1 MFSSFSC
8 QRQPLGRHSPV
19 NGKTQFPLPLEAV
32 LHLVTSSIMCI
43 YSQDCLSPS
52 ALSAEQICMWNN
64 GMNRWYLF
72 RFFSFRQDEVLLS
85 PPLYQRVMYMCQVL
99 GCTEYCQNDS
109 CTVFQQ
115 ELLTSTS
122 VELEVHKGE
131 SKAYQYLSA
140 ADLENLRNASSQE
153 GCTPNLTWRNK
164 HEVTCVAV

>member
-32 LHLVTSSIMCI
+32 LLHLVPSSIMCI

-72 RFFSFRQDEVLLS
+72 RFFSFRQDELLLS

-131 SKAYQYLSA
+131 SIQSLSVPVSC
-140 ADLENLRNASSQE
+140 RSGKPSQE
-153 GCTPNLTWRNK
+153 GCTLNLTWRNK